1 MRIHYTV
8 LAILEISIIVK
19 SEWNFIEWTD
29 PLKVKKKKKRHSVS
43 VITSGLKQQCIYL
56 HIYPEDQFQIISNNQ
71 RFFKL
76 KNKIKTLNKSC
87 RLNQYYHYLKFKYIQ
102 LRSYYSPLSKHKPLL
117 LFHIVL
123 LHIFSQIKCYSSQ
136 FLRTPKVAEKHTWSS
151 RAHWPVPG
159 SGAAPPAEHVTVTTE
174 TEGNTHMWTGSTQ
187 DGTCPAAQP
196 TPPWH
201 LIHDRTLVFRTG

>member
-1 MRIHYTV
+1 MKLHRMDW
-8 LAILEISIIVK
+8 S
-19 SEWNFIEWTD
+19 
-29 PLKVKKKKKRHSVS
+29 PQGKKKKKGILWVF
-43 VITSGLKQQCIYL
+43 KQQCIYL
-56 HIYPEDQFQIISNNQ
+56 HIYPEEQLQIISNNQ

-136 FLRTPKVAEKHTWSS
+136 FLRTPRAAEKHTRSS
-151 RAHWPVPG
+151 RARWPVPG
-159 SGAAPPAEHVTVTTE
+159 SGAAPPAQRLTVTTE
-174 TEGNTHMWTGSTQ
+174 TDRNPHVWTGSTQ
-187 DGTCPAAQP
+187 YSTRPTAQP
-196 TPPWH
+196 TPPWC
-201 LIHDRTLVFRTG
+201 LINDRILSFRTAVAGEIKKEEITLLVNIN